1 MPSVVARDCRVLHAA
16 HRCST
21 SGSSRG
27 MLRMGCLAI
36 VGFVAVAATE
46 TQAACLRDVAVPE
59 LERIAFAIDGA
70 ESSHGSDPAMWRLD
84 PGGPQGP
91 MQVTRAA
98 AADVG
103 GGDRFD
109 PAQNREIGRAYLARM
124 YRRYGNWPDV
134 VAAYIWGTGNL
145 DTWVRGGR
153 IPQLLP
159 RAVLAYQQRVLGDFE
174 HGIGSAS
181 PLNADGCG
189 IQADTLPRR
198 SASHDAFEIA
208 WERWKRNG
216 MQVVSPIVPAPKPIP
231 TRTFGIWERNVL
243 AAMDQVTVSH

>member
-1 MPSVVARDCRVLHAA
+1 MTSVAASDCRVLHTA
-16 HRCST
+16 RRWST

-27 MLRMGCLAI
+27 LLRAVCLAI
-36 VGFVAVAATE
+36 VGLVAVAATQS
-46 TQAACLRDVAVPE
+46 QAACGPGFAVSQ
-59 LERIAFAIDGA
+59 LDRIAFAIDGA

-84 PGGPQGP
+84 LEGPQGP
-91 MQVTRAA
+91 MQVTWGA

-109 PAQNREIGRAYLARM
+109 VVQNRKIGRAYLAHM

-145 DTWVRGGR
+145 DTWIRGGR
-153 IPQLLP
+153 TPQRFP
-159 RAVLAYQQRVLGDFE
+159 DAVLAYQERVLGDFD
-174 HGIGSAS
+174 HGIDSIWPS
-181 PLNADGCG
+181 HPDGCG
-189 IQADTLPRR
+189 IQADPLLRH

-216 MQVVSPIVPAPKPIP
+216 MHVVHPAAPAPKPIP
-231 TRTFGIWERNVL
+231 TRIFSIWERSLL
-243 AAMDQVTVSH
+243 AAMDQVAVAH